1 MGTIKNFKQ
10 FIGESEDM
18 PIQFT
23 TSTLGRTGEIELD
36 DNGDNRHDGSE
47 DHEDH
52 EVGMAKNLLD
62 DIIKNA
68 QELKEKIGKD
78 EMNLPGWIQD
88 HISQSQN
95 YINQA
100 NTGYHELSEAAH
112 IDKAN
117 AIKAIQKYN
126 RGQFPYNTGDMDLD
140 DLAEEI
146 IYHFGYKKAYYAILP
161 VSDPE
166 NDAFLEYCDSEGIT
180 NIDLNDE
187 YPTDWLFIHD
197 DKNVL
202 ETFIKEY
209 WDESDIKK
217 YKDEN
222 DIKNKNI
229 INKYQK

>member
-1 MGTIKNFKQ
+1 MRIIKNFQQ
-10 FIGESEDM
+10 FLGESEDE

-23 TSTLGRTGEIELD
+23 TSTLGRAGEIELD
-36 DNGDNRHDGSE
+36 DYSDDEENHEEGA
-47 DHEDH
+47 EDH
-52 EVGMAKNLLD
+52 EVGMAQNLLD

-68 QELKEKIGKD
+68 MELKEKIGD
-78 EMNLPGWIQD
+78 EEMNLPGWIQD

-112 IDKAN
+112 IDRAY

-126 RGQFPYNTGDMDLD
+126 TGQFPYNTGDMDLD
-140 DLAEEI
+140 DLAKDVI
-146 IYHFGYKKAYYAILP
+146 NHLGYKNTYYAILP

-187 YPTDWLFIHD
+187 YPTDWLFIHN

-202 ETFIKEY
+202 ETFIKKY
-209 WDESDIKK
+209 WDESDIEQ
-217 YKDEN
+217 YRDEN
-222 DIKNKNI
+222 DMDNENI